1 MFFFL
6 TPFYYLWSLR
16 CRNSPKITNSGS
28 PLQAIFLLTN
38 WFKEPIELQDLLH
51 IVDRRCHMVTI
62 ETVVYFKSRCPLVI
76 MLLEGRSV
84 ALSNILDNSWMC
96 RKSCNQGNT
105 LLKYFVVGNI
115 KT

>member
-1 MFFFL
+1 MGAAS
-6 TPFYYLWSLR
+6 Y
-16 CRNSPKITNSGS
+16 
-28 PLQAIFLLTN
+28 
-38 WFKEPIELQDLLH
+38 
-51 IVDRRCHMVTI
+51 MVI
-62 ETVVYFKSRCPLVI
+62 IDTVVYFKSRCPLVI